1 MNVKVLKILLI
12 LTLIWTGCSPISY
25 RADDHISE
33 ERKQEVVKKIIRHL
47 GKIPDKA
54 DYKTRFDSIFDNH
67 YEKELNKYELIHFYP
82 KKNTYYIY
90 FSVIRRAPSISEKY
104 VATGGKFRYEYG
116 VVKEYNEV
124 FRTWKMEKEE
134 LLPKLDML
142 FERMIYGR
150 DLKPYYPENS
160 GDEEFIEFPNS
171 EVTYNIKK
179 NIWESSR
186 EDVLEPYYKKLHSE
200 SNDTNNSN

>member
-1 MNVKVLKILLI
+1 MILKPLKIFLTLCI
-12 LTLIWTGCSPISY
+12 LTAGCSPISY
-25 RADDHISE
+25 RADKHLNEDE
-33 ERKQEVVKKIIRHL
+33 QREVIEKIIRYL

-54 DYKTRFDSIFDNH
+54 DFNTRFDSIFDEH
-67 YEKELNKYELIHFYP
+67 YKKELDKYELIHFYP

-90 FSVIRRAPSISEKY
+90 FSTIRRAPSISEKY

-116 VVKEYNEV
+116 VVKEYKEV

-134 LLPKLDML
+134 LIDKLDML
-142 FERMIYGR
+142 FERMVYGR

-160 GDEEFIEFPNS
+160 GDEEYIEFPNN
-171 EVTYNIKK
+171 EVSYNVKK

-186 EDVLEPYYKKLHSE
+186 ENVIEPYYKKLHSE
-200 SNDTNNSN
+200 SKDTNKSN